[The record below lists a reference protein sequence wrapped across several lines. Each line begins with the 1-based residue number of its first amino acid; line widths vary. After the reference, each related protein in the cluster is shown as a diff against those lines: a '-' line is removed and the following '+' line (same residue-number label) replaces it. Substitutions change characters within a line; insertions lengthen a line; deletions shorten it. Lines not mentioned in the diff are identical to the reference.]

1 MNRRNFVQGMLSIGI
16 GAAAAACVYD
26 PYPDDGGP
34 PRNAPAH
41 GPSYRHP
48 DGVDLSYDQ
57 GLGVYVVVGRPNY
70 YYWDRQYFRY
80 YGDRWQRSARL
91 EGRWSDSDIRSLPPG
106 LQRHN
111 RGSEDRHGDSQRNQ
125 PRRDRD

>member
-1 MNRRNFVQGMLSIGI
+1 MNRRNFVRGMLTI
-16 GAAAAACVYD
+16 GAGATVAACVD
-26 PYPDDGGP
+26 PYLDNGGP
-34 PRNAPAH
+34 PRHAPAH
-41 GPSYRHP
+41 GYRYRHR

-80 YGDRWQRSARL
+80 YGDRWQSSERL
-91 EGRWSDSDIRSLPPG
+91 ESRWIDGDVRSLPPG

-111 RGSEDRHGDSQRNQ
+111 RGKGNRDKDKRD
-125 PRRDRD
+125 RRDR